1 MHLSPALLYYKD
13 EEDDEMS
20 DETMSDEAE
29 SDSRNVDK
37 TVTGVE
43 LQEWTEEWA
52 EQNNE
57 ILMNAAAGIDNL
69 FGATGNL
76 ETSKQTRMHTRKDA
90 STSEATTS
98 FLYYSS

>member
-1 MHLSPALLYYKD
+1 LSPALLYYQD

-20 DETMSDEAE
+20 DETMSDAAE
-29 SDSRNVDK
+29 SDSCNVDE

-52 EQNNE
+52 EQNRE
-57 ILMNAAAGIDNL
+57 ILMNAAAGIDIL

-76 ETSKQTRMHTRKDA
+76 ENLKTDMHARARMRPPVKQPCLF
-90 STSEATTS
+90 STVPHR
-98 FLYYSS
+98 

>member
-1 MHLSPALLYYKD
+1 LSPALLYYQD

-20 DETMSDEAE
+20 DETMSDAAE

-52 EQNNE
+52 EQKKE
-57 ILMNAAAGIDNL
+57 ILMNAAAGIDDL

-76 ETSKQTRMHTRKDA
+76 ENLETDMHAVMRKDA
-90 STSEATTS
+90 STSEATAS